1 MTAAALEPDAFADV
15 RDKLAAIIDALPTG
29 AHIDAEHADVR
40 ALVAAGQVPPQW
52 IGQAF
57 AALAGRRH
65 APIRRI
71 GFRAATRA
79 ASKGHLIRVW
89 EVTA

>member
-1 MTAAALEPDAFADV
+1 MTAAALEDLAFNDV
-15 RDKLAAIIDALPTG
+15 RDKLAAIIDALPAG

-40 ALVAAGQVPPQW
+40 ALIDAGQVPAQW

-57 AALAGRRH
+57 SALACRR
-65 APIRRI
+65 PSIIRRI
-71 GFRAATRA
+71 GYRVATRV

-89 EVTA
+89 EVTR